1 MEDLVGLVLGRTQE
15 FLQLSDVLV
24 GLAEVE
30 RPEVFVEVVVDEVLG
45 GSGGTLS
52 ILK

>member
-1 MEDLVGLVLGRTQE
+1 MEDLVGFVLRGGEE
-15 FLQLSDVLV
+15 FLQLGDVLP

-30 RPEVFVEVVVDEVLG
+30 GPEVFVEVVVDEVLNG
-45 GSGGTLS
+45 AAPTLS